1 MGSKNSNKKSNKNN
15 IEEKVSRASFEY
27 LQIIGKGGFG
37 KVWKVYS
44 RKFKSN
50 YAMKEMSKSKII
62 DKKSEKSVKA
72 ERDLLAIMNHPF
84 IINMH
89 FAFQDKD
96 NLYIIMDY
104 LTGGDLR
111 YHICKH
117 RKFSETQSK
126 FFIACILLSLE
137 YIHANNIIHRDLK
150 PENLVLD
157 KHGYV
162 KLTDFGIAKK
172 YKKENYKETSGTPGY
187 MAPEVM
193 CAQNHTIAV
202 DYFALG
208 VICYEFMYGIRPYL
222 GKSRKEIKEK
232 MMAKQVEIRKS
243 QIPKNWSVE
252 SADFINRLLKRKP
265 IQRLGLRGSK
275 EVKEHSWFKYFNWKD
290 LYLNRIDSGFKPK
303 DDDNFDHKYC
313 NSQDKIGINTQ
324 ERYYN
329 IINSQYYK
337 NIFDDFNYFNR
348 YSNLESENE
357 KNKSSYII
365 NPHLVY
371 LEDNF
376 RNIEFNHLKKSK
388 SLIHENFNNNNF
400 INKMKPNDKYFQ
412 IRRFPSAVSSSL
424 LFNENKFLNN
434 DNNNYNKN
442 NNDNN
447 VNDYVNSNQC
457 KNKNINNCKIMA
469 QDNSSN
475 FSGNTGTGT
484 NTKNTNEFIYFD

>member
-1 MGSKNSNKKSNKNN
+1 MGNKNSNKKLNKNKIN
-15 IEEKVSRASFEY
+15 EKVSKASFEY

-44 RKFKSN
+44 RKFKTN

-104 LTGGDLR
+104 LIGGDLR

-117 RKFSETQSK
+117 RKFNESQSK
-126 FFIACILLSLE
+126 FFVACILLSLE
-137 YIHANNIIHRDLK
+137 YIHTNNILHRDLK

-157 KHGYV
+157 KNGYV

-172 YKKENYKETSGTPGY
+172 YKKDNYKETSGTPGY

-193 CAQNHTIAV
+193 CSQNHTIAV

-208 VICYEFMYGIRPYL
+208 VICYEFMYGVRPYL

-243 QIPKNWSVE
+243 QIQKNWSVE

-265 IQRLGLRGSK
+265 IHRLGLRGTK
-275 EVKEHSWFKYFNWKD
+275 EVKEHAWFRYFNWKD
-290 LYLNRIDSGFKPK
+290 LYLHKIDSPFKIK
-303 DDDNFDHKYC
+303 DEDNFDYKYC
-313 NSQDKIGINTQ
+313 NNQDKIGINTQ
-324 ERYYN
+324 ERYLN
-329 IINSQYYK
+329 IINSQLYK
-337 NIFDDFNYFNR
+337 NVFDDFYYFNR

-357 KNKSSYII
+357 KNRSLEII
-365 NPHLVY
+365 NPHLKY
-371 LEDNF
+371 EEDNV
-376 RNIEFNHLKKSK
+376 RNNQNNHIKNSK
-388 SLIHENFNNNNF
+388 SYVNENSNI
-400 INKMKPNDKYFQ
+400 INKNLKVNDKYFY
-412 IRRFPSAVSSSL
+412 IRRFPSAVNSSL
-424 LFNENKFLNN
+424 LFNENKKSNNELNN
-434 DNNNYNKN
+434 NINVYINKN
-442 NNDNN
+442 
-447 VNDYVNSNQC
+447 
-457 KNKNINNCKIMA
+457 KIKNINNSKLVV

-484 NTKNTNEFIYFD
+484 NTKNTNEFVYFD